1 MMQQPEQT
9 KPAGLFAIQSWSDKK
24 LTTFFYATWTIITL
38 IQAWGTELFD
48 DEAYYWVYSKFLDW
62 GYFDHPPM
70 VALLIKMGT
79 FLLPGEI
86 GVRLFIVVAGILTIR
101 LTELLVA
108 PKNLKL
114 FYALVMQM
122 GLLQIGGILAV
133 PDIPLLFFTV
143 LFFIAFQHYAH
154 QQGWKETL
162 ALSIVTALLLY
173 SKYHGILI
181 ILFTLFSHVY
191 LLKKPQTWA
200 VISLSL
206 LIFYPHISWQL
217 KHDMPS
223 ITYHLFERLSP
234 PYRISFTLDYLLGQL
249 LIAGPLVG
257 LVVIYA
263 AFKFKPRQPVE
274 KAMYWSMLGMYLLF
288 FISSFRSRTE
298 ANWTVPLIVPLL
310 LLSYRYLAGS
320 NHLQQ
325 WIFRLLPFSLIL
337 ILLLRVHLLFDIPFL
352 NQLPKGEFHQ
362 NREWTAAVKKKAEG
376 AKVVFTDSYQRA
388 SKYWFYTGD
397 TAFSLNTIRYRRNN
411 YNIWPMEMKM
421 LNKRVLVVGSAG
433 AALKGDTIK
442 TEKIKLVSAF
452 DQRFQSFSRIT
463 MTTRLPMQTNA
474 DGELEAIVELG
485 APTQKTVDSALWYR
499 PRVML
504 VLYQDSKKPPVILPT
519 GKRLFPDFEN
529 KMFIEMVLP
538 DSLREKQY
546 KVRWALESSFTEPSV
561 NSRAYTL
568 VNGRIPQ

>member
-24 LTTFFYATWTIITL
+24 LTTFFYVTWTILTL

-181 ILFTLFSHVY
+181 ILITLFSHVH

-223 ITYHLFERLSP
+223 VTYHLFERLSP

-274 KAMYWSMLGMYLLF
+274 KAMYWSMLGMYFLF

-325 WIFRLLPFSLIL
+325 WIFRLLPFSLVL
-337 ILLLRVHLLFDIPFL
+337 ILLVRLHLLVDMPFL

-362 NREWTAAVKKKAEG
+362 NREWTAAVKEKAEG

-442 TEKIKLVSAF
+442 TEKMKLVSTF

-474 DGELEAIVELG
+474 DGQLETIVELG

-504 VLYQDSKKPPVILPT
+504 VLYQDNKKPPVILPT